1 MYLRGVEAQG
11 QSLSSDAGWGEY
23 QDHLEQEAHRD
34 DDSRQGH
41 QACAGLVITLL
52 EYFRNSKMS
61 RLIAAN
67 QTLKASYPHGYPEG
81 LLVRGLGQAM
91 EAALDKLG
99 DKREDELTG
108 HVVLVTDTV
117 TREILGPKFCLRG
130 PSVTIGFRPK
140 QLWGEGTK
148 VI

>member
-1 MYLRGVEAQG
+1 MEYDNKWIMGPG
-11 QSLSSDAGWGEY
+11 LSAA
-23 QDHLEQEAHRD
+23 LM
-34 DDSRQGH
+34 SR
-41 QACAGLVITLL
+41 ACAGLVITLL
-52 EYFRNSKMS
+52 EYFRKSMMS

-67 QTLKASYPHGYPEG
+67 QTLKAGFPQGYPEG

-99 DKREDELTG
+99 DKRENELTG

-130 PSVTIGFRPK
+130 PPVDIGFRPK

-148 VI
+148 VNELNHVTLNV